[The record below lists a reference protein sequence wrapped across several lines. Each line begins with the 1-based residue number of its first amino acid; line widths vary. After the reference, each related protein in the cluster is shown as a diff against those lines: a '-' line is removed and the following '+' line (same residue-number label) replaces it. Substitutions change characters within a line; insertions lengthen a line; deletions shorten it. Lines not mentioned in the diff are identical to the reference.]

1 MDALNLLSEEIQPD
15 TVENRLSNT
24 TEEEQPENAD
34 TPNIPTPKPEEA
46 QESLPNTTESKSE
59 SEPQSDSESEPVS
72 DANGSESE
80 DTPSESSEPEQTPM
94 QDFQEEISA
103 LRADVA
109 RLQTELQAQTAAFD
123 RMSRECAE
131 FTQLYPHQSIS
142 SIPKEVWESV
152 GDGVPLAAAYALHC
166 VKKER
171 REQLAQ
177 QVNRLNREASGGD
190 VNGGG
195 NQFLSPGEV
204 RQMSAAQVRENYS
217 KIIDSMK
224 LWS

>member
-1 MDALNLLSEEIQPD
+1 MDELNLLSEEIQSD
-15 TVENRLSNT
+15 TADSELSNT

-34 TPNIPTPKPEEA
+34 TSNITVHESEEA
-46 QESLPNTTESKSE
+46 PKDFPDTEK
-59 SEPQSDSESEPVS
+59 
-72 DANGSESE
+72 
-80 DTPSESSEPEQTPM
+80 SEPEDSQPESPESEQTPT

-109 RLQTELQAQTAAFD
+109 RLQAELQAQTAAFD

-152 GDGVPLAAAYALHC
+152 GDGVPLTAAYALHC

-190 VNGGG
+190 VVGGG
-195 NQFLSPGEV
+195 SQFLSPGEV

>member
-1 MDALNLLSEEIQPD
+1 MDELNLLSNEIQSD
-15 TVENRLSNT
+15 TAESELQNT

-34 TPNIPTPKPEEA
+34 TSNITDTVPEEA
-46 QESLPNTTESKSE
+46 QEDTADTAD
-59 SEPQSDSESEPVS
+59 SEPPSDVVDPEPENS
-72 DANGSESE
+72 DTECSNAKPA
-80 DTPSESSEPEQTPM
+80 DTEPEQPPM
-94 QDFQEEISA
+94 QDFQAEISA

-109 RLQTELQAQTAAFD
+109 RLQAELQAQTAAFD

-142 SIPKEVWESV
+142 SIPKEIWESV

-171 REQLAQ
+171 CEQLAK
-177 QVNRLNREASGGD
+177 QVNHLNRETSGGD
-190 VNGGG
+190 VSGGG
-195 NQFLSPGEV
+195 SQFLSPGEV
-204 RQMSAAQVRENYS
+204 RQMSAEQVRENYS

>member
-1 MDALNLLSEEIQPD
+1 MDELNLLSEEILPD
-15 TVENRLSNT
+15 TAESVLQNT
-24 TEEEQPENAD
+24 TEEEQTENAD
-34 TPNIPTPKPEEA
+34 TPNVPVPESEEA
-46 QESLPNTTESKSE
+46 QENF
-59 SEPQSDSESEPVS
+59 SDAAESESEPVS
-72 DANGSESE
+72 DADESQPE
-80 DTPSESSEPEQTPM
+80 DTPPEPVEPDQPSEQR
-94 QDFQEEISA
+94 FQEEISA

-109 RLQTELQAQTAAFD
+109 RLQAELQAQTAAFD

-131 FTQLYPHQSIS
+131 FTQLYPNQSIS

-177 QVNRLNREASGGD
+177 QVNRLNRETSGGD
-190 VNGGG
+190 VGGDIS
-195 NQFLSPGEV
+195 NFLSPGEV